1 MYNCILIVFDINGHA
16 YRSGTGAPTY
26 STEKVWKF
34 CKKKKKW
41 NQIIEW
47 RKNVFAFKFL
57 WEQEAREKE
66 DEMVRTAAEAA
77 HVER

>member
-1 MYNCILIVFDINGHA
+1 MATLIGQEQEHRRIA
-16 YRSGTGAPTY
+16 QR
-26 STEKVWKF
+26 KF
-34 CKKKKKW
+34 ESFAKKKKKW